1 MLKSELKMDKLPFE
15 ELQLSRRTTL
25 DSLLAIAAKHAK
37 KNPKKG
43 RLLIHG

>member
-1 MLKSELKMDKLPFE
+1 MMKNEFKMDKLPFE
-15 ELQLSRRTTL
+15 EIQLSRKT
-25 DSLLAIAAKHAK
+25 SLESVLALAAKQIK